1 MEEGEDNQAEDAS
14 QSEREGGASDPEAT
28 GECEPLSPPYSE
40 AEAQEGPEGPK
51 ELEEQEPDRGPE
63 EASPW
68 NGPDELELI
77 SQDGENKVR
86 AKQNLPEGISWGP
99 FSGNIQSEGSSPG
112 QVEMSP
118 PVTLLLGEE
127 CCWLT
132 KLPLVSNEADANSV
146 IFKKDEAIWCKT
158 TKPVPEAG
166 LMSAFLMAEPQ
177 GITSNPV
184 KTEPGDPEYPAAL
197 HADIQLLPQQ
207 AGMAAILATA
217 VVNKDIFP
225 CKDCG
230 IWYRSERNL
239 QAHLMYYCASRQSSA
254 SPLVEE
260 KPKET
265 YPNERVCPFPQ
276 CKKSCPSASS
286 LEIHMRS
293 HSGERPF
300 VCLICLSAFTTKANC
315 ERHLKVH
322 TDTLSG
328 VCHSCGFVSTTRDI
342 LYSHLVTNHM
352 ICQPGSKGEIYSPS
366 AGHLATK
373 PGPTGLAQA
382 GSTASLKC
390 GLCGLLAD
398 NLASLQQHMALHG
411 PLPSS
416 DSSQVPPVPESP
428 TPPDTVAK
436 KAPAEAENGDA
447 QATPRESCSSSSS
460 SSGEG
465 AVPLLRIKEEASE
478 GPGTEPNAAR
488 SHSQAEQGAS
498 PRSEPESSS
507 RTSSPQ
513 SLASVKVKSE
523 LASPTPGS
531 SPVPS
536 EAGAG
541 PSGGTIFLP
550 QYMFGPEPSVVPQA
564 SEILAKMSELVHSRL
579 KQSHGGVAPALYPG
593 TPAPKGATCFEC
605 EITFN
610 NINNYY
616 VHKRLYCSSRHLA
629 EDSPPGARKPKV
641 AAPAKGPPGAAV
653 APARAMLSPQ
663 PPEGQGPPAP
673 AEGEAEGERL
683 SPAAEA
689 KTEEAGGGKEAS
701 LEADGPGRGSEDSQ
715 SPRSS
720 VDDMDEDPMKTVC
733 EACNI
738 RFSRHETYMV
748 HKRYYCASRHD
759 PPLRRPGGPNK
770 VAFVPQ
776 PVRTRKRRK
785 LYEIHAATSNAG
797 LLPATHPPPP
807 PPPLP
812 PPLGELPASPQLGVS
827 PAEALGLG
835 ARPDVPPALLLP
847 VGKAPASAPSPSSS
861 PDIDGPIDLSKKP
874 RLQRAEGVP
883 AAPPPPPPPP
893 PLLPL
898 TDYHECT
905 ACCVSF
911 HSLEAYLAHKKY
923 YCPAAPL
930 QKSALEQLQK
940 MDNLAKPR
948 LGGEGPRLV
957 PGDEREAG
965 VRVKVEKGVASAT
978 PGLVKASGL
987 PVAYA
992 AGDPLH
998 RYPVPKPLHL
1008 PGGKPLPPV
1017 VCPYCPLN
1025 GAIKGDLIEHFR
1037 HAHGLLVAKPVAGH
1051 ILAEAATPHTRTP
1064 ATAGL
1069 GAENSLP
1076 APLSLPPAT
1085 TCSSSSSSSS
1095 SASSSSSSPQPGPRL
1110 PRDSFNG
1117 HELKEPPAPANGS
1130 PLPAGSPRP
1139 GLPLSPATA
1148 PALTLSPVPEALLQP
1163 PTSPMYTDKGVQTP
1177 SKVAPATVPN
1187 GNHRY
1192 CRLCNIRFSSLSTF
1206 IAHKKY
1212 YCSSHAAEHV
1222 K

>member
-1 MEEGEDNQAEDAS
+1 MSRRKQSNPRQIKRSLGDMEEGEDNQAEDAS
-14 QSEREGGASDPEAT
+14 QSEREGGASDPEAP
-28 GECEPLSPPYSE
+28 GECEPLSPPCSE
-40 AEAQEGPEGPK
+40 TETQEGSEGPK
-51 ELEEQEPDRGPE
+51 EVEEQESDRGPE
-63 EASPW
+63 EASSW

-86 AKQNLPEGISWGP
+86 AKRNLPEGISWGP

-112 QVEMSP
+112 QTETNLPM
-118 PVTLLLGEE
+118 TLLVGEE
-127 CCWLT
+127 HCWLT
-132 KLPLVSNEADANSV
+132 KLPLVSNETDANSV
-146 IFKKDEAIWCKT
+146 IFRKDEAIWCKT

-166 LMSAFLMAEPQ
+166 LMNAFVMAEPR

-184 KTEPGDPEYPAAL
+184 KAEPGDPEYPATM
-197 HADIQLLPQQ
+197 HSDIQLLPQQ

-239 QAHLMYYCASRQSSA
+239 QAHLMYYCASRQSSG

-328 VCHSCGFVSTTRDI
+328 ICHSCGFVSTTRDI

-366 AGHLATK
+366 AGHLAAK

-382 GSTASLKC
+382 SSTPSLKC
-390 GLCGLLAD
+390 GLLAD
-398 NLASLQQHMALHG
+398 SLASLQQHMALHG
-411 PLPSS
+411 PLPTPDPSQAPPSS
-416 DSSQVPPVPESP
+416 ESP
-428 TPPDTVAK
+428 APPDTLVK
-436 KAPAEAENGDA
+436 KAPAEAENGDT
-447 QATPRESCSSSSS
+447 QAAPQESCSSSSS
-460 SSGEG
+460 ASGEG
-465 AVPLLRIKEEASE
+465 AVPLLRIKEEVGE
-478 GPGTEPNAAR
+478 GQGQEPEMVK
-488 SHSQAEQGAS
+488 SHSRPEQGAS

-536 EAGAG
+536 EAGVG

-550 QYMFGPEPSVVPQA
+550 QYMFGPETSVVPQA

-579 KQSHGGVAPALYPG
+579 KQGHGGVAPGLYPG

-605 EITFN
+605 EITFS

-616 VHKRLYCSSRHLA
+616 VHKRLYCSSRHVA
-629 EDSPPGARKPKV
+629 EGSPPGARKPKV
-641 AAPAKGPPGAAV
+641 AGPPKGPPGPAV
-653 APARAMLSPQ
+653 TPTRAVLSPQ

-673 AEGEAEGERL
+673 AEGEVEGEHLPLAADAKAEG
-683 SPAAEA
+683 AA
-689 KTEEAGGGKEAS
+689 GGKEAS
-701 LEADGPGRGSEDSQ
+701 PEADGTGRGSEDSQ

-720 VDDMDEDPMKTVC
+720 VDDTDEDPMKTVC

-738 RFSRHETYMV
+738 RFSRHETYTV

-770 VAFVPQ
+770 AAFLPQ
-776 PVRTRKRRK
+776 PARTRKRRK

-807 PPPLP
+807 PPPP
-812 PPLGELPASPQLGVS
+812 PPLGELPTSPQLGIS
-827 PAEALGLG
+827 PADALALG

-847 VGKAPASAPSPSSS
+847 VGKAPTSAPSPSSS
-861 PDIDGPIDLSKKP
+861 PDTDGPIDLSKKP
-874 RLQRAEGVP
+874 RLHKTEG
-883 AAPPPPPPPP
+883 APTAPPPPPPP

-930 QKSALEQLQK
+930 QQSALEQLQK
-940 MDNLAKPR
+940 IQGLAKPR
-948 LGGEGPRLV
+948 LAREGPRGV
-957 PGDEREAG
+957 PGEELEGG
-965 VRVKVEKGVASAT
+965 VRVKVEKGVASAS
-978 PGLVKASGL
+978 PGPSKTSGL

-992 AGDPLH
+992 GGDPLH
-998 RYPVPKPLHL
+998 RYPGPKALHL
-1008 PGGKPLPPV
+1008 PGGKPPPPM

-1051 ILAEAATPHTRTP
+1051 ILAEATTPHPRTP
-1064 ATAGL
+1064 
-1069 GAENSLP
+1069 AENSLP
-1076 APLSLPPAT
+1076 APLSLPPPT
-1085 TCSSSSSSSS
+1085 SSSSS
-1095 SASSSSSSPQPGPRL
+1095 SSSSSSPQPGPRL

-1117 HELKEPPAPANGS
+1117 HELKESPAPANGS
-1130 PLPAGSPRP
+1130 PLPTSSPRP
-1139 GLPLSPATA
+1139 GLPLSPATV

-1163 PTSPMYTDKGVQTP
+1163 PTPPMYTDKGVQTP

-1192 CRLCNIRFSSLSTF
+1192 CRLCNIKFSSLSTF